1 MKTTSILLCF
11 MWLAISHESIAQT
24 DSTKK
29 DSPWKLES
37 VYGFNATQSS
47 FVNWVSGG
55 RNNVSA
61 LGFINGTATYS
72 NGNSSWNNELR
83 LALGGVKFFDTPQVQ
98 KTDDIINFATKY
110 GYEFKEKWFFTIL
123 GDFRTQFMDGFVN
136 PTDTL
141 PASRFMAPAFSIF
154 ALGIDY
160 KPSKDFSILM
170 APVAGKFT
178 FVNDQRLSDL
188 GAFGVTP
195 GTRFR
200 PELGAY
206 VKMRWRKDLMKNIEM
221 ITRAEFFSNY
231 LEKPQNVDVNIE
243 AMFTF
248 KVNDWFSAMLQFNIL
263 YDHDIRVPVTN
274 ADGSV
279 SQSPRTQFR
288 QILGIGLQY
297 RLANFKKQ

>member
-1 MKTTSILLCF
+1 MRDINILVAALLMAVNGIQAQDTS
-11 MWLAISHESIAQT
+11 SVQ
-24 DSTKK
+24 
-29 DSPWKLES
+29 SPWKLES

-47 FVNWVSGG
+47 FVNWVGGG

-61 LGFINGTATYS
+61 LAFVNGTANYKKGTS
-72 NGNSSWNNELR
+72 NWNTELR
-83 LALGGVKFFDTPQVQ
+83 LALGGVQFFDEARIQ
-98 KTDDIINFATKY
+98 KTDDIINLATKY
-110 GYEFKEKWFFTIL
+110 GYEFKQTWFFTAL

-136 PTDTL
+136 PIDTL

-170 APVAGKFT
+170 APATGKFT

-206 VKMRWRKDLMKNIEM
+206 VKFRWRKDLMKNIEM
-221 ITRAEFFSNY
+221 VTRAEFFSNY
-231 LEKPQNVDVNIE
+231 LDRPQNVDVNIE

-248 KVNDWFSAMLQFNIL
+248 KVNDWFSAMLQVNLL
-263 YDHDIRVPVTN
+263 YDHDIRIPIKDANGNVYQ
-274 ADGSV
+274 A
-279 SQSPRTQFR
+279 PRTQFR
-288 QILGIGLQY
+288 QIMGIGLQY
-297 RLANFKKQ
+297 RIANYKK